1 MTIRILAENLAF
13 RYGSKG
19 PNIINDVSFSVY
31 DGDFIGIIGPNGGG
45 KSTLT
50 MLILGL
56 LSPTLGSLKTFP
68 SSDYTD
74 KRASSMIGWV
84 PQYFAYDPS
93 FPISVKDVV
102 LSGRLSQLSWYG
114 KYKKRDFEAVDE
126 ALDLVGLSKYHDQC
140 FAQLSGG
147 QIQRVLLAR
156 ALASYPEILVLDEPT
171 TNIDPDN
178 QQRILNIL
186 KKLNSTCTIL
196 MVTHDLHHTTNY
208 FKKVFYMNKT
218 LTSLTDTST
227 LTDQFCCHP
236 QKNKEHSCSLL

>member
-1 MTIRILAENLAF
+1 MTIRILAEGLAF

-19 PNIINDVSFSVY
+19 PNIIHDVSFSVY

-56 LSPTLGSLKTFP
+56 LTPTFGSLKTFP
-68 SSDYTD
+68 SHSAGKQTH
-74 KRASSMIGWV
+74 SMIGWV
-84 PQYFAYDPS
+84 PQHFSYDPC

-102 LSGRLSQLSWYG
+102 LSGRLSQLSWHG
-114 KYKKRDFEAVDE
+114 KYKKKDFEAVDH
-126 ALDLVGLSKYHDQC
+126 ALDLVGLSDHHHHC
-140 FAQLSGG
+140 FAHLSGG

-156 ALASYPEILVLDEPT
+156 ALASYPEILILDEPT

-178 QQRILNIL
+178 QQRILSIL
-186 KKLNSTCTIL
+186 KKLNRTCTIL

-208 FKKVFYMNKT
+208 FNKVFYMNKT
-218 LTSLTDTST
+218 LTSLADTST

-236 QKNKEHSCSLL
+236 YKNQEFSCSPH